1 MKRLT
6 LDEVREALPSLDELR
21 PIVDHLIVR
30 SQPDPSRT
38 WSGSGELGTLG
49 TRHVPAAALPDEV
62 GALAAGEAE
71 RLGAIYTTVARALA
85 ALASDD
91 GASAARALLDAAAM
105 EEARDRPDRA
115 GAYAE
120 AAYRAARD
128 ERDQRPAALALRR
141 WARASRARGRLSEAV
156 ERYTRAHGIAL
167 AMSDHRGAAEA
178 AVGAG
183 NVLEEQGRWTQA
195 TDWYQ
200 RALDALEGIRE
211 PAPERWH
218 ALLNLHIV
226 TRSRGEIV
234 ESVRWLEQ
242 AEAAA
247 NDVDPEGAAPYLD
260 NARGQLA
267 MAHGAFADAETHLR
281 DAVAGAASARLRVSF
296 RLNLAETL
304 LAQGRAVDA
313 ADQAREAEREAVRVG
328 LVPKLPEVYRL
339 LGRISSANGNADA
352 FVFFERALDIIRDRA
367 LPVLEEAL
375 TLQAYAACEAR
386 RGEADAARQLNQDAV
401 ERFRALE
408 IAHMRQ
414 PWADVYSPPAEAH
427 TQDGIDDER

>member
-6 LDEVREALPSLDELR
+6 LDDVREALPSLDELR
-21 PIVDHLIVR
+21 PIVDHLIAR
-30 SQPDPSRT
+30 SHPDPARA
-38 WSGSGELGTLG
+38 WSGSGELGTVG
-49 TRHVPAAALPDEV
+49 ARHVPAESLPEEV
-62 GALAAGEAE
+62 GALAEREAE
-71 RLGAIYTTVARALA
+71 RLSAIYATVARSLA
-85 ALASDD
+85 ALASDH
-91 GASAARALLDAAAM
+91 GADAARALLEAAAI
-105 EEARDRPDRA
+105 EEARDRPDQA

-120 AAYRAARD
+120 AAFRVARD

-141 WARASRARGRLSEAV
+141 WARASRARGQLSEAS
-156 ERYTRAHGIAL
+156 ERYARAYRITL

-178 AVGAG
+178 AVGTG
-183 NVLEEQGRWTQA
+183 NVLEEQGRWHEA
-195 TDWYQ
+195 AEWYQ
-200 RALDALEGIRE
+200 KALDALGGARE
-211 PAPERWH
+211 PAVERWH

-226 TRSRGEIV
+226 TRSRGAIE

-242 AEAAA
+242 AETAASQ
-247 NDVDPEGAAPYLD
+247 VDPEGAAPYLD

-267 MAHGAFADAETHLR
+267 MARGAFDDAEKHLKS
-281 DAVAGAASARLRVSF
+281 ALSGAANARLRVSF

-304 LAQGRAVDA
+304 LAQRRALDA
-313 ADQAREAEREAVRVG
+313 AEQAREAEREAVRAR

-339 LGRISSANGNADA
+339 LGRIASAEGNTDA

-375 TLQAYAACEAR
+375 TLQAYAECEAR
-386 RGEADAARQLNQDAV
+386 RGEAETARQLQQEAV

-414 PWADVYSPPAEAH
+414 PWADVYAPRAEAS
-427 TQDGIDDER
+427 TQDGDS